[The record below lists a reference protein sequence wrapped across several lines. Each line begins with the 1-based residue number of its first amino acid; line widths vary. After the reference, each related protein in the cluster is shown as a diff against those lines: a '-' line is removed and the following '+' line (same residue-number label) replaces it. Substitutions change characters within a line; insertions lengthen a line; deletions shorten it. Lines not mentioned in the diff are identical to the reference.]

1 MISESTHCDKAF
13 EKYQNILAHND
24 ISFQRMTFSEGL
36 KKTFRT
42 RIACGKI
49 DETNGRNNFSQT
61 QITSEKLKK
70 VETMLNRKSE
80 KSIKIF
86 SPAKTAV
93 NFSPRNEEKSP
104 FKRTGAKTHL

>member
-13 EKYQNILAHND
+13 EKYQNILAHNE

-49 DETNGRNNFSQT
+49 DETNQAFEALTGY
-61 QITSEKLKK
+61 LKEELK
-70 VETMLNRKSE
+70 GKGKEQEDRGKE
-80 KSIKIF
+80 RAKI
-86 SPAKTAV
+86 
-93 NFSPRNEEKSP
+93 
-104 FKRTGAKTHL
+104 